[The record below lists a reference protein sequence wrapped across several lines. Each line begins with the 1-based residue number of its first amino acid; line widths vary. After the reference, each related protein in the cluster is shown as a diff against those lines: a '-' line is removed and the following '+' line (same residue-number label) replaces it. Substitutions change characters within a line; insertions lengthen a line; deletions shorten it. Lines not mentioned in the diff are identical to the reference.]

1 MVFLELKR
9 NSRVTTGNSGFLLC
23 WPREVQ
29 SSIRVARESWG
40 LLSSH
45 CRAKDTSSGLVFSYP
60 MVLSRGLRD
69 FGVALQTHP
78 GSQASSRGEADDSA
92 LLSSRDTDLLEPTE
106 WPKGSQASSSVWR
119 EDSGLLSRPCRKR
132 RPTSRDDGD
141 VSWVFSSCGAS
152 VGFLTKYNG
161 ELR

>member
-78 GSQASSRGEADDSA
+78 GSYCPCLVVQCNLSA
-92 LLSSRDTDLLEPTE
+92 GVCVFLCICVDFLSFVRISCCLFLQMVRMENKTRQLLPVTLLS
-106 WPKGSQASSSVWR
+106 
-119 EDSGLLSRPCRKR
+119 
-132 RPTSRDDGD
+132 
-141 VSWVFSSCGAS
+141 
-152 VGFLTKYNG
+152 
-161 ELR
+161 